1 MEKDLLELKH
11 EESPVLE
18 NNAQVEN
25 TETTDD
31 QTETA
36 RAPVE
41 EEETEPLNISEGVED
56 DLVKQGSQLTEDKSI
71 AETGEPQISESEFG
85 QYMITEEEDEI
96 EPLINEALED
106 TEAPEIVHF
115 IDDLL
120 SREDTEEEEQDE
132 EDGHPAPDPESER
145 SSPPNESTVPS
156 EEEKTGLNINTAEY
170 VALLPELQAES
181 EKLSK
186 INAQLQNKIAEYL
199 SKKAGDKH
207 PRLDGDISDQEQYQN
222 YLDLMEELKVQHHG
236 VSELHQQWTEE
247 MRQQSLEK
255 LKQVEHELRSL
266 AALKHEAAMTALTG
280 KVGKQAALAKVEKLQ
295 ADELKQEDKLASVRL
310 NNIKLKNKICQLETE
325 LKSKRELA
333 DGLLLMDFEQLK
345 TENQTF
351 KDKLKERSEEL
362 LRLKRK
368 VACSVQGISHVKEK
382 LHFMQMENKVK
393 HSQLMKTDA
402 LVALKREVLTRTR
415 QARDGLRADNLKLQ
429 QRCGLLGNTTL
440 LQDFEE
446 KVDTSEF
453 LQQRLEMLKRRH
465 AELMLKCAGVKQKIE
480 QSKPEG
486 Q

>member
-1 MEKDLLELKH
+1 MEKDSLELKH
-11 EESPVLE
+11 EESDVLE
-18 NNAQVEN
+18 NNPLVEN
-25 TETTDD
+25 TETIVDS
-31 QTETA
+31 TETA

-41 EEETEPLNISEGVED
+41 EEETEPLNIPEGVED
-56 DLVKQGSQLTEDKSI
+56 NLVKQGSQLTEDMSI
-71 AETGEPQISESEFG
+71 VETSEPQISETEFG
-85 QYMITEEEDEI
+85 QHMITEEEDE
-96 EPLINEALED
+96 EPLINETLED
-106 TEAPEIVHF
+106 TEGPEIGHF

-132 EDGHPAPDPESER
+132 EDRHPAPDPESER
-145 SSPPNESTVPS
+145 SSPMNESTVPA

-207 PRLDGDISDQEQYQN
+207 PRLDRDISDQEQYQQ
-222 YLDLMEELKVQHHG
+222 YLDLMEELKVQNHG
-236 VSELHQQWTEE
+236 VSELHQLRTEE
-247 MRQQSLEK
+247 LRQQSLEK

-440 LQDFEE
+440 LQDFEK

-465 AELMLKCAGVKQKIE
+465 TELMLKCAGVKQKIE